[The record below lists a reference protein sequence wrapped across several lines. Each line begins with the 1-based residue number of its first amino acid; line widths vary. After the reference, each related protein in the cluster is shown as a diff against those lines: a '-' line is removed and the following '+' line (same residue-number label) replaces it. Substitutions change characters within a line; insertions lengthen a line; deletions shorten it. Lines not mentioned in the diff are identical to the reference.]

1 MYVSIGNY
9 FHYYLLDHLFN
20 LTSLAGDVSL
30 NPGPSGS
37 NERIKIATM
46 NVRSIKSKTVP
57 FSEYV
62 ISKNL
67 DIVAVT
73 ETWLK
78 HDETRSTIADISP
91 PGYSFLHEP
100 RPDQRAGGGV
110 GILDIHPLPSF
121 KTFEGILICTYRKQ
135 FVQWFC
141 CMSVYALKRYMSI
154 F

>member
-9 FHYYLLDHLFN
+9 FHYYLLDHLLN

-46 NVRSIKSKTVP
+46 NVRSIKSKTVC

-73 ETWLK
+73 ET
-78 HDETRSTIADISP
+78 
-91 PGYSFLHEP
+91 
-100 RPDQRAGGGV
+100 
-110 GILDIHPLPSF
+110 
-121 KTFEGILICTYRKQ
+121 
-135 FVQWFC
+135 
-141 CMSVYALKRYMSI
+141 
-154 F
+154 